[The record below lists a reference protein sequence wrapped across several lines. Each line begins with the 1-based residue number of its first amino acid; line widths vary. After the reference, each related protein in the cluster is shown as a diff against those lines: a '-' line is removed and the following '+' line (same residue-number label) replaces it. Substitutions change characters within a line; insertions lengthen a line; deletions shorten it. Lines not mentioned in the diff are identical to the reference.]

1 MVDEALGARVR
12 AALADHLRARAAGA
26 GSRDD
31 EPVVTEK
38 RMFGGL
44 AFLLDGRMAVVVSTR
59 SGGLMVRVPLEH
71 RGELLASAG
80 VRPMQMRGSDLRGW
94 VVVDTAE
101 LVDDAVLG
109 RWVAIGARTAA
120 SVPAR

>member
-1 MVDEALGARVR
+1 MVDEALGVRVR
-12 AALADHLRARAAGA
+12 AALADHLAARGAGA
-26 GSRDD
+26 GPGGSA
-31 EPVVTEK
+31 VTEK

-59 SGGLMVRVPLEH
+59 SGGLMVRVPIED

-80 VRPMQMRGSDLRGW
+80 VRPMQMRGSDMRGW

-101 LVDDAVLG
+101 LADDAVLR

>member
-12 AALADHLRARAAGA
+12 AALADHLAARGAGA
-26 GSRDD
+26 GPGGSA
-31 EPVVTEK
+31 VGEK

-44 AFLLDGRMAVVVSTR
+44 AFLLDGRMAVVVSAR
-59 SGGLMVRVPLEH
+59 SGGLMVRVPIED

-80 VRPMQMRGSDLRGW
+80 VRPMQMRGSDMRGW

-101 LVDDAVLG
+101 LADDAVLR

>member
-12 AALADHLRARAAGA
+12 AALADHLAARGAGA
-26 GSRDD
+26 GSGGSA
-31 EPVVTEK
+31 VGEK

-59 SGGLMVRVPLEH
+59 SGGLMVRVPIED

-80 VRPMQMRGSDLRGW
+80 VRPMQMRGSDMRGW

-101 LVDDAVLG
+101 LADDAVLR